1 MVEPL
6 WGTRASASARGPET
20 GDPESEE
27 TAHWEMVTAP
37 LPPRRRA
44 GWRIFCSCSTIGP
57 EASGTQNFT
66 KSSFL
71 SLWVPRGGELRAV
84 HHGIASLLLSRQ
96 RAAVG
101 AQELPFCP
109 FVEPGKGCNTR
120 VPASY
125 RHMPGCHKPQAGFLR
140 FLPHDEESGECYTS
154 HQDPAPA
161 VTGQAV
167 TGPAPGPCVPPRCPT
182 KMKKKLV
189 NVTQLTLD

>member
-1 MVEPL
+1 MPFFPEVHEALTRLWKAPFTARNKSVAPPTSPPSMVEPL

-84 HHGIASLLLSRQ
+84 HHGIASLLLSPAGSSGCP
-96 RAAVG
+96 RAPI
-101 AQELPFCP
+101 LPIR
-109 FVEPGKGCNTR
+109 GTR
-120 VPASY
+120 
-125 RHMPGCHKPQAGFLR
+125 
-140 FLPHDEESGECYTS
+140 
-154 HQDPAPA
+154 
-161 VTGQAV
+161 
-167 TGPAPGPCVPPRCPT
+167 
-182 KMKKKLV
+182 
-189 NVTQLTLD
+189 